1 MLLNGG
7 DIMIWV
13 IMFCS
18 IFGVSIL
25 IIVATILVAGAK
37 DRKREQIRNEKIRKI
52 NNEIDRLRDAALTQN
67 PAAIGTQIYET
78 KLIDGK
84 TPVKIWKTDTS
95 LVSSAHPFIKIAD
108 VDHAEISGCVA
119 TTIIPFARIQSFQR
133 SGSIYTTTDPSGK
146 TNNAKGAMVGA
157 LIGGVT
163 GAVIGNAV
171 NTGVDTLVHDN
182 RCVTLYYIDDTETPQ
197 NIKYTDDAYDVFMA
211 LIPDKEYS
219 VVASHPAKAD
229 SAESPADRLT
239 AIKTLRERELI
250 TEDEYQAK
258 KKEILKD
265 L

>member
-1 MLLNGG
+1 MK
-7 DIMIWV
+7 WV
-13 IMFCS
+13 ILFCA

-25 IIVATILVAGAK
+25 SIIVTILVAGAK
-37 DRKREQIRNEKIRKI
+37 DHKREQIRNEKIRKI

-67 PAAIGTQIYET
+67 PATNGTQIYET
-78 KLIDGK
+78 ELIDGK
-84 TPVKIWKTDTS
+84 TPVKVWKTDTC
-95 LVSSAHPFIKIAD
+95 LVSSAHPHIKITD
-108 VDHAEISGCVA
+108 VDHTDISGCVS
-119 TTIIPFARIQSFQR
+119 TTMIPFARIQSFQR
-133 SGSIYTTTDPSGK
+133 SGSIYTTNDPSGK

-171 NTGVDTLVHDN
+171 NTGVDTLVHDD
-182 RCVTLYYIDDTETPQ
+182 RCVTLYYIDNTETPQ
-197 NIKYTDDAYDVFMA
+197 NIKYADDAYDVFMA
-211 LIPDKEYS
+211 LIPDKEYG
-219 VVASHPAKAD
+219 VVIASRPVKAD
-229 SAESPADRLT
+229 SAESLADRLT